1 MRSWLAA
8 LAATALLA
16 LAPPFAQ
23 ADAAPPVP
31 QLQANGNGEVMVTP
45 DIAVVT
51 IGVTTQAPGA
61 SAALSA
67 NAADLTKAIA
77 AIRAAGIADKDIAT
91 AGFSIQPVY
100 QPSNTRPS
108 DQPPAII
115 GYAVENRVQVT
126 VRDVAKSG
134 GLLDAVVAAGAN
146 RISGIA
152 FDISDRR
159 QAANEA
165 IRAAIA
171 DARTRAQLMAEAADL
186 RLVRI
191 LSVNADESGGRG
203 PVMAFDMAKAAA
215 PVPVMPG
222 ERAVTANAQIVWE
235 VAPK

>member
-8 LAATALLA
+8 LAAAGMLA
-16 LAPPFAQ
+16 LAPSLAQ
-23 ADAAPPVP
+23 AADSPPVP
-31 QLQANGNGEVMVTP
+31 QLQANGSGEVMVTP

-51 IGVTTQAPGA
+51 IGVATQAAEA

-91 AGFSIQPVY
+91 AGFSIDPVY
-100 QPSNTRPS
+100 DQADTRPS
-108 DQPPAII
+108 DRPAAVI
-115 GYAVENRVQVT
+115 GYRVENLVRVT

-134 GLLDAVVAAGAN
+134 GLLDAVVSAGAN
-146 RISGIA
+146 RVSGIA
-152 FDISDRR
+152 FDISDRKS
-159 QAANEA
+159 AANDA

-171 DARTRAQLMAEAADL
+171 DARARAALMAEAADL

-191 LSVNADESGGRG
+191 LSLNADENGGRG
-203 PVMAFDMAKAAA
+203 PIMAFDMAKAA